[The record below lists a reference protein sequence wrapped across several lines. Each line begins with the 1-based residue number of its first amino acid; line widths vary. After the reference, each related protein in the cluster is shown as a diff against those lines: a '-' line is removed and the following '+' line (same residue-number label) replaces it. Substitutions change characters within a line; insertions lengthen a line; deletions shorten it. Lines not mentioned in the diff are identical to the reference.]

1 LLVRDHVQSGKQSN
15 LHPNSSNGQS
25 NMHPNSSNG
34 QTSKPKRNI
43 DNINSNMQMI
53 PLVFDDGEA
62 MVAEY
67 LHRENTTHMGN
78 GHVLGPAMDMQ
89 FPRTMPVQLVW
100 DRPNVGPIK
109 RDWNLL
115 DQLMR
120 LPKFSNCGGLPTKRL
135 MQEHLVYSRT
145 IMSKEVMQARRN
157 TGVIIEPLE
166 PDDSDDERQLKRK
179 MCSKYQL
186 RFVNKVCEGYHI
198 MDPIK
203 ADDGNPL
210 KVALFD
216 GNRKITNGPLSSA
229 PVKIVALHGDF
240 NDHGQDYFTSEEFNS
255 CEVCPQPGEEASSVL
270 GGDCI
275 LVLSDGEACLGDA
288 FFQMTSYCA
297 RTGKFKMGV
306 KLASPQ
312 EERIQGG
319 VSESFWVTDRHCP
332 ACRRVWTW
340 HRAGR

>member
-1 LLVRDHVQSGKQSN
+1 
-15 LHPNSSNGQS
+15 
-25 NMHPNSSNG
+25 
-34 QTSKPKRNI
+34 
-43 DNINSNMQMI
+43 
-53 PLVFDDGEA
+53 
-62 MVAEY
+62 
-67 LHRENTTHMGN
+67 
-78 GHVLGPAMDMQ
+78 
-89 FPRTMPVQLVW
+89 MPVQLVW

-115 DQLMR
+115 DQLMP
-120 LPKFSNCGGLPTKRL
+120 LPKFSNCGLPTKRL

-166 PDDSDDERQLKRK
+166 PDDSDDECVPQFVFSFIELSKLYNNKQSAHACVCTYFIFLSITILITFIHLSNIFFRRQLKRK

-240 NDHGQDYFTSEEFNS
+240 NDHSQDYFTSEEFNS
-255 CEVCPQPGEEASSVL
+255 CEVCAQPGEEASSVL

-275 LVLSDGEACLGDA
+275 LVLSDGEACLGDV

-297 RTGKFKMGV
+297 RTGKFKMGAR
-306 KLASPQ
+306 LASAQ
-312 EERIQGG
+312 EERIQEA
-319 VSESFWVTDRHCP
+319 VSESFWVKDRHY
-332 ACRRVWTW
+332 
-340 HRAGR
+340 AGTYCKLELFYMHKLILLLLIGDFF

>member
-1 LLVRDHVQSGKQSN
+1 
-15 LHPNSSNGQS
+15 
-25 NMHPNSSNG
+25 
-34 QTSKPKRNI
+34 
-43 DNINSNMQMI
+43 
-53 PLVFDDGEA
+53 
-62 MVAEY
+62 
-67 LHRENTTHMGN
+67 
-78 GHVLGPAMDMQ
+78 MQ

-135 MQEHLVYSRT
+135 MQEYMQEHLVYSRI

-166 PDDSDDERQLKRK
+166 PDDSDDECVPQFVFSFIELSKLYNNKQSAHACVCTYFIFLSKTILITFIHLSNIFFRRQLKRK

-203 ADDGNPL
+203 ADDGNLL

-216 GNRKITNGPLSSA
+216 GNRKITNGPLPA
-229 PVKIVALHGDF
+229 KM
-240 NDHGQDYFTSEEFNS
+240 YSES
-255 CEVCPQPGEEASSVL
+255 R
-270 GGDCI
+270 
-275 LVLSDGEACLGDA
+275 GEARD
-288 FFQMTSYCA
+288 FA
-297 RTGKFKMGV
+297 RV
-306 KLASPQ
+306 
-312 EERIQGG
+312 RN
-319 VSESFWVTDRHCP
+319 
-332 ACRRVWTW
+332 ACFEQVIVL
-340 HRAGR
+340 